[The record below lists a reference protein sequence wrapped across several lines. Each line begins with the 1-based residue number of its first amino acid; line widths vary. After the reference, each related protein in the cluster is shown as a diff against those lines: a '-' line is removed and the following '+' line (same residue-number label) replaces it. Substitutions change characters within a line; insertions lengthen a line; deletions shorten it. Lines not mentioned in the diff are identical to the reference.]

1 MLPVAPEL
9 IVPPGRKLSQPEA
22 AVRRRSLLADDVVD
36 GVTTPLR
43 TVLDCAADLDFVDSL
58 PVADS
63 ALRHGRIERDLLC
76 SRARTPMQRR
86 VAEYADGRAANPFES
101 VLRALA
107 IECGLGV
114 IPQYAVTTGR
124 LTFHPDLADPLRG
137 IILEADSYQFHG
149 GVAGH
154 NRDCER
160 YNLLALADWLV
171 LRFTWQKVMLH
182 HDEVREQLLAAMSL
196 RTR

>member
-9 IVPPGRKLSQPEA
+9 IVPPGRRLAHPEA
-22 AVRRRSLLADDVVD
+22 AVRRRTLRADEVAN
-36 GVTTPLR
+36 GVTTPIR
-43 TVLDCAADLDFVDSL
+43 TVLDCAADLDFVDAL

-63 ALRHGRIERDLLC
+63 ALRHGAVDRDELLA
-76 SRARTPMQRR
+76 RARTPKQRR

-114 IPQYAVTTGR
+114 IPQYAVSTGS
-124 LTFHPDLADPLRG
+124 LTFRPDLADPLRG

-171 LRFTWQKVMLH
+171 LRFTWQQVMLH
-182 HDEVREQLLAAMSL
+182 HDDVREQIRAAMSL